1 VSLHTKLPIHATG
14 SKLLSLAIRIKIQM
28 PRDVKRLG
36 DEIKAYCIEMLTLM
50 ARANASMKPAD
61 RRGYIERLLE
71 VQNTVQILLRIC
83 LDDKYMS
90 VKLWA
95 QATELLDG
103 IGKQGGGWLK
113 KTNERTAGAPA
124 A

>member
-1 VSLHTKLPIHATG
+1 MTLHTKLPIHATG
-14 SKLLSLAIRIKIQM
+14 SKLLSLAIRIHIQM
-28 PRDVKRLG
+28 PRDVKKLG
-36 DEIKAYCIEMLTLM
+36 DEIKAHCIEMLKLM
-50 ARANASMKPAD
+50 ARANASMKSAN
-61 RRGYIERLLE
+61 RKVHIEQLLE
-71 VQNTVQILLRIC
+71 IQDTLQILLRIC
-83 LDDKYMS
+83 LEDRYVT

-113 KTNERTAGAPA
+113 KTNARTSGAPA